1 MNEIEAQRNL
11 FVLNLQIER
20 REFANQHGVKL
31 SGIVILHVNTFGEF
45 IEGLWNL
52 IKVQI
57 KREILF
63 DPMNA
68 ETPFTWG

>member
-11 FVLNLQIER
+11 FV
-20 REFANQHGVKL
+20 NQDGVKL
-31 SGIVILHVNTFGEF
+31 SGIVILRINTFGEF
-45 IEGLWNL
+45 MEGLWNL

-57 KREILF
+57 KKGILF

-68 ETPFTWG
+68 